1 MQPSV
6 TIELPL
12 PTYQQL
18 AAAAQRRHRPIP
30 EYVQQLLAQESAVLP
45 PLPTTLAS
53 ELAAFGQLSSD
64 VLWILAQGVLTESQ
78 RIELADLNEKAQQVM
93 GLTITEERRQ
103 QELVSLYE
111 NNLVRRT
118 KALDLLR
125 QRGEDISELITPMP
139 T

>member
-45 PLPTTLAS
+45 PLPTTLAD
-53 ELAAFGQLSSD
+53 ELSAFTQLSSD
-64 VLWILAQGVLTESQ
+64 VLWILAQSVLTESQ
-78 RIELADLNEKAQQVM
+78 RLELANLNEKAQQVE
-93 GLTITEERRQ
+93 GLTVMEERRQ
-103 QELVSLYE
+103 EELVTIYE

-125 QRGEDISELITPMP
+125 RRGEDISGIITSMP
-139 T
+139 I